1 MAKAKKLPSGS
12 WRVNQ
17 YVGKDADG
25 KRVYKSFTADS
36 KKEAEF
42 MAAEYVMYYKD
53 LEKPRNMTVGMAID
67 KYIEIKDH
75 VLSPSTIMGYKQIR
89 RTYFKRIE
97 DVKLGALTNDTI
109 QTEINAL
116 SKTVSAKTV
125 KNAYGLLSAALKEYY
140 PALQLNI
147 TLPQR
152 KRPDI
157 YIPTEDEM
165 AIIMSAVRDTPMEI
179 PVALAAYLGMRKSEI
194 LALKWSKVDFTTKTI
209 TIDSAIVK
217 SENGL
222 VTKAPKSSAGQR
234 TIDLP
239 DTVVEILK
247 HHRNDSEYVCTV
259 SEGMIFKNFSS
270 ILKQNHIEHFRFHD
284 LRHYHAS
291 VLLELG
297 IPDKYAMERMGHATN
312 NILKNVYQHTRT
324 EKQKEVSSALN
335 AYFMQHEM
343 QHEFAGSYG
352 ISQPRN
358 GAGFNILA
366 ANNALFG
373 KFIVP

>member
-343 QHEFAGSYG
+343 QHKL
-352 ISQPRN
+352 
-358 GAGFNILA
+358 LA
-366 ANNALFG
+366 AMVYGPAS
-373 KFIVP
+373 K

>member
-36 KKEAEF
+36 KKEAEY
-42 MAAEYVMYYKD
+42 MAAEYAMYYKD

-67 KYIEIKDH
+67 KYIKSKDN

-89 RTYFKRIE
+89 KNYFKRIE
-97 DVKLGALTNDTI
+97 DIKLGALTKDII
-109 QTEINAL
+109 QNEVNAL
-116 SKTVSAKTV
+116 AKTVSAKTV
-125 KNAYGLLSAALKEYY
+125 KNAYGLLSAAIKEYY
-140 PALQLNI
+140 PALPLDI

-152 KRPDI
+152 IKPEI
-157 YIPTEDEM
+157 YIPTEKEM
-165 AIIMSAVRDTPMEI
+165 SIIMTAAKDTPMEVPI
-179 PVALAAYLGMRKSEI
+179 ALAAYLGMRKSEI
-194 LALKWSKVDFTTKTI
+194 LALKWSKVDLTNKTI
-209 TIDSAIVK
+209 TIDSAVVK

-222 VTKAPKSSAGQR
+222 ITKVPKSSAGQR

-239 DTVVEILK
+239 DTVVSVLRRHK
-247 HHRNDSEYVCTV
+247 NSSDYVCPV
-259 SEGMIFKNFSS
+259 SEGMIFKNFSA
-270 ILKQNHIEHFRFHD
+270 ILKKNNIEHFRFHD

-324 EKQKEVSSALN
+324 QKQKEVSAALN
-335 AYFMQHEM
+335 DYFMQHEM
-343 QHEFAGSYG
+343 QH
-352 ISQPRN
+352 
-358 GAGFNILA
+358 
-366 ANNALFG
+366 
-373 KFIVP
+373 K